1 MCFQQKLDSHFSEA
15 HSLLTLEMQ
24 AVRSSCWD
32 LPPAASACAHGA
44 APASHP
50 ASGSPWTASAHALH
64 IPASWVEPLECDAAA
79 HGPGS
84 PQLGAAVG

>member
-1 MCFQQKLDSHFSEA
+1 MYFLQRLNSRFSET

-24 AVRSSCWD
+24 AMRSSCQD

-50 ASGSPWTASAHALH
+50 ASGSAMGCRCTSLAHR
-64 IPASWVEPLECDAAA
+64 
-79 HGPGS
+79 G
-84 PQLGAAVG
+84 QLG